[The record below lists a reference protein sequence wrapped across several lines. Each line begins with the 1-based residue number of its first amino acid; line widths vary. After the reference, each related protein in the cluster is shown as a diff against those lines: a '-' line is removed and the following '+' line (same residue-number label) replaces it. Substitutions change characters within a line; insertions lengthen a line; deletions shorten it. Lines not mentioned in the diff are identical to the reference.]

1 VVDNERNVSG
11 WHHEVERAGWR
22 LAGHDDESWKDH
34 NAGGLASLLH
44 TGLSVIGWA
53 GHHGLDRSAYMLP
66 GPSYAPKW
74 SPLRVPAG

>member
-1 VVDNERNVSG
+1 MIDNERNVRG

-22 LAGHDDESWKDH
+22 QAGHDDESWKDH

-53 GHHGLDRSAYMLP
+53 GHHRLDRPAYVLP
-66 GPSYAPKW
+66 GPS
-74 SPLRVPAG
+74 